1 MAKVY
6 FRTIIGAP
14 LKFVYLTSGAIMWH
28 NYCIESAPEEIQM
41 TRKNSG
47 ITALELAT
55 TIAIVA
61 VIAALIMPP
70 YLKWNRARR
79 LEGAVINLTTD
90 LEMAKMRAIRENSF
104 VVVEFNTDRYTMF
117 LDTGDGMGGLPNW
130 NQDAD
135 EQQIFNRKMPTGV
148 QIDTG
153 NLSFPVVNV
162 KTRFNSRG
170 IPPDILAP
178 EIIPVANAANGRQI
192 TINRL
197 GFIDI
202 Q

>member
-1 MAKVY
+1 MS
-6 FRTIIGAP
+6 R
-14 LKFVYLTSGAIMWH
+14 
-28 NYCIESAPEEIQM
+28 N
-41 TRKNSG
+41 NSG

-79 LEGAVINLTTD
+79 LQGAVVNLTTD
-90 LEMAKMRAIRENSF
+90 LEMAKVRAIRENAF
-104 VVVEFNTDRYTMF
+104 VVVEFDADRYTMF

-130 NQDAD
+130 NRDAG
-135 EQQIFNRKMPTGV
+135 EKQIFNRQMPAGV

-153 NLSFPVVNV
+153 SLSFPVVNV

-170 IPPDILAP
+170 IPPDILSD
-178 EIIPVANAANGRQI
+178 EIIPLANAANGRQI
-192 TINRL
+192 SINRL

>member
-1 MAKVY
+1 MN
-6 FRTIIGAP
+6 R
-14 LKFVYLTSGAIMWH
+14 
-28 NYCIESAPEEIQM
+28 N
-41 TRKNSG
+41 NSG

-55 TIAIVA
+55 TIAIIA

-70 YLKWNRARR
+70 YLKWNRTRR

-90 LEMAKMRAIRENSF
+90 LEMAKVRAIRENAF
-104 VVVEFNTDRYTMF
+104 VVVEFNADRYI
-117 LDTGDGMGGLPNW
+117 
-130 NQDAD
+130 
-135 EQQIFNRKMPTGV
+135 IFDRQMPAGV

-153 NLSFPVVNV
+153 SLSFPVVNI

-170 IPPDILAP
+170 IPPDILTP
-178 EIIPVANAANGRQI
+178 EIIPIANAANGRQI

>member
-1 MAKVY
+1 MSRNNA
-6 FRTIIGAP
+6 
-14 LKFVYLTSGAIMWH
+14 
-28 NYCIESAPEEIQM
+28 
-41 TRKNSG
+41 G

-70 YLKWNRARR
+70 YLKWNQKRR
-79 LEGAVINLTTD
+79 LQGAVVNLTAD
-90 LEMAKMRAIRENSF
+90 LEMANVRAIRENAF
-104 VVVEFNTDRYTMF
+104 VVVEFNADQYTMF
-117 LDTGDGMGGLPNW
+117 VDTGDGMGGLPNW
-130 NQDAD
+130 NRDAD
-135 EQQIFNRKMPTGV
+135 EQQIFNRKMPAGV

-153 NLSFPVVNV
+153 SLSFPVVDV

-170 IPPDILAP
+170 IPPDILTP
-178 EIIPVANAANGRQI
+178 EIIPLANAANGRQI
-192 TINRL
+192 SINRL

>member
-1 MAKVY
+1 MN
-6 FRTIIGAP
+6 R
-14 LKFVYLTSGAIMWH
+14 
-28 NYCIESAPEEIQM
+28 N
-41 TRKNSG
+41 NSG

-70 YLKWNRARR
+70 YLKWNRERR
-79 LEGAVINLTTD
+79 LQGAVVNLTTD
-90 LEMAKMRAIRENSF
+90 LEMAKIRAIRENAF
-104 VVVEFNTDRYTMF
+104 VVVEFNADRYSMF
-117 LDTGDGMGGLPNW
+117 LDTGDGMGGFPNW
-130 NQDAD
+130 NRDAD
-135 EQQIFNRKMPTGV
+135 EQQIFNRQMPAGV

-153 NLSFPVVNV
+153 SLSFPVVNV

-170 IPPDILAP
+170 IPPDILTP
-178 EIIPVANAANGRQI
+178 EIIPLANAANGRQI
-192 TINRL
+192 SINRL

>member
-1 MAKVY
+1 MN
-6 FRTIIGAP
+6 R
-14 LKFVYLTSGAIMWH
+14 
-28 NYCIESAPEEIQM
+28 N
-41 TRKNSG
+41 NSG

-70 YLKWNRARR
+70 YLKWNRERR

-90 LEMAKMRAIRENSF
+90 LEMAKMRAIRENAF
-104 VVVEFNTDRYTMF
+104 VVVEFNSDNYTMF
-117 LDTGDGMGGLPNW
+117 VDTGDGLGGLPNW
-130 NQDAD
+130 NRDAG
-135 EQQIFNRKMPTGV
+135 ERQIFNRKMPTGV

-153 NLSFPVVNV
+153 SLSFPVVNL

-170 IPPDILAP
+170 IPPDILTP
-178 EIIPVANAANGRQI
+178 EIIPLSNAANGRQI

-197 GFIDI
+197 GFIDA

>member
-1 MAKVY
+1 MK
-6 FRTIIGAP
+6 R
-14 LKFVYLTSGAIMWH
+14 
-28 NYCIESAPEEIQM
+28 N
-41 TRKNSG
+41 NSG

-61 VIAALIMPP
+61 VIAALVMPP
-70 YLKWNRARR
+70 YLEWNRERR

-90 LEMAKMRAIRENSF
+90 LEMARVRAIRENAF
-104 VVVEFNTDRYTMF
+104 VVVEFNADRYTMF

-130 NQDAD
+130 NRDAD
-135 EQQIFNRKMPTGV
+135 EQQIYNRQMPAGV

-153 NLSFPVVNV
+153 SLSFPVVNV

-170 IPPDILAP
+170 IPPDILTP
-178 EIIPVANAANGRQI
+178 EIIPLANAADGRQI
-192 TINRL
+192 SINRL